1 MQEREGRVGKKK
13 RSNRAKHTSP
23 HDLNTYPATR
33 RGGGWLQGKR
43 LSIGKYLGRSATS
56 LTFVP
61 PRNLCE
67 PKRMDMFHPPME
79 CLYYIRGYDRYLRG
93 GGRKRIPPPFRSPPM
108 KIYSYDL
115 DSLASI
121 EVAHRG
127 EIYENTPF
135 SLPRIRLYGSIELP
149 KSKPNLKG
157 ETKERGCE

>member
-1 MQEREGRVGKKK
+1 MQGRERRVGKKK

-79 CLYYIRGYDRYLRG
+79 CLLYPGIRSIPE

-135 SLPRIRLYGSIELP
+135 SLPRIRLYGSIELS

>member
-1 MQEREGRVGKKK
+1 MQGRERRVGKKK

-79 CLYYIRGYDRYLRG
+79 CLYYIRGYDRYLKG
-93 GGRKRIPPPFRSPPM
+93 GENEFHPRFDPPRWKFIPTTLIRSHRSRWRIEEKFM
-108 KIYSYDL
+108 KIHLSPSHVYAYTDPSNY
-115 DSLASI
+115 
-121 EVAHRG
+121 
-127 EIYENTPF
+127 
-135 SLPRIRLYGSIELP
+135 P
-149 KSKPNLKG
+149 KANLI
-157 ETKERGCE
+157 

>member
-1 MQEREGRVGKKK
+1 MQEEGWGK
-13 RSNRAKHTSP
+13 RNDRIGQNTRRHTTLISR
-23 HDLNTYPATR
+23 TR

-135 SLPRIRLYGSIELP
+135 SLPRIRLYGSIELS